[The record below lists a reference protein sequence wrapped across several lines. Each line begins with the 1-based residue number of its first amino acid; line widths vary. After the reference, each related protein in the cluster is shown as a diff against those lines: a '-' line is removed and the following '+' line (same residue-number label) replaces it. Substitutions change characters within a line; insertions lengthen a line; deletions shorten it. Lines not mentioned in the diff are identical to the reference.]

1 MFSVGV
7 CGTINKIILRAI
19 TSSIK
24 CNINLDYLVVTKTIF
39 LSFQN
44 FIILEQAVLFF
55 SIEPIAY
62 HSLKVLVKLGW
73 PTKVKPG

>member
-1 MFSVGV
+1 
-7 CGTINKIILRAI
+7 
-19 TSSIK
+19 
-24 CNINLDYLVVTKTIF
+24 
-39 LSFQN
+39 
-44 FIILEQAVLFF
+44 LEQAVLFF